1 MRMKEESGESTIYEL
16 AYLILPSIGEDKVGD
31 VSAAIK
37 KLIEKEGGEEIDG
50 EEAFKQDLSYEMSKT
65 VGASRYVVS
74 DAYLGWIKF
83 ECSPENILVI
93 KDAVEKM
100 SEILRVLVVK
110 APRET
115 HFTFAK
121 AREALEAQEAE
132 KEAEAVPA
140 PAVVAEVVE

>member
-16 AYLILPSIGEDKVGD
+16 AYLVLPSIGEEKVGD
-31 VSAAIK
+31 VSASIREV
-37 KLIEKEGGEEIDG
+37 IEKEGGQEIDA

-83 ECSPENILVI
+83 ECAPENILTI
-93 KDAVEKM
+93 KNEVEKM
-100 SEILRVLVVK
+100 GEVLRILIVK

-132 KEAEAVPA
+132 KEAKEA
-140 PAVVAEVVE
+140 PAAVAEVVE